1 MKNKEKVFLMAF
13 ALLGV
18 LFLSGCVE
26 EQTEEPVEAEE
37 ELNETVETEMFEQ
50 HCVTM
55 EDDVWCS
62 VELNREDCLNAG
74 NRWLGLTE
82 ECMKKRE

>member
-1 MKNKEKVFLMAF
+1 MRMKKEKVFLMAF

-18 LFLSGCVE
+18 LFLSGCQE
-26 EQTEEPVEAEE
+26 EQTEEPVEME
-37 ELNETVETEMFEQ
+37 VFEQ

-55 EDDVWCS
+55 ESEVWCS
-62 VELNREDCLNAG
+62 IEIFNLDDCINSG
-74 NRWLGLTE
+74 NRWLDLTE